1 MVLNN
6 NYGHKR
12 LNTSKKHNNNNSN
25 KVFKMNSNR
34 NFSFSK
40 RLLNF
45 NNRKFN
51 KSSIKKSK
59 KFDEIK
65 TSLSFNSFNINNQN
79 LNNYSIENTLND
91 LLLKRMTDILFI
103 TGSSSKNKQTKKQRK
118 INLINVNN
126 FFSPQINIIK
136 VNKLNE
142 KKIVDNK
149 SKGKRKENVE
159 IREKENEYNNNILQR
174 SIFILQ
180 QITV

>member
-1 MVLNN
+1 
-6 NYGHKR
+6 
-12 LNTSKKHNNNNSN
+12 
-25 KVFKMNSNR
+25 MNSNR

-40 RLLNF
+40 RLIKF
-45 NNRKFN
+45 NNRKNN
-51 KSSIKKSK
+51 KSTIKKNNNQ
-59 KFDEIK
+59 FDELK
-65 TSLSFNSFNINNQN
+65 TSLSFNSFNIYNQN

-91 LLLKRMTDILFI
+91 LLLKRMTDISFI

-159 IREKENEYNNNILQR
+159 IREKENEYNNNITFL
-174 SIFILQ
+174 LKL
-180 QITV
+180 ITAHKDKFYFF